1 MATFEVMK
9 KTLETMEKNVTVS
22 KKLLEERV
30 NSLDE
35 MKRNRQEA
43 DSEEDKRELKI
54 AIESLENIIDK
65 DRAAVADL
73 EASCKELRED
83 FDKAEAERVAE
94 VDEDIISA
102 SPSIPDM
109 DRAAETEEGERTYTK
124 KEFEAEMLK
133 RGVGTLSYQ
142 FEKLCQALA
151 EGEEE
156 KRKKDSEED
165 SFSRRPPSAPER
177 KRILGTLPSFV
188 TGTTDF
194 QLHMEAFRDFCEL
207 NDLTDNPLK
216 VKRLFLTSL
225 DQTARLRCAGLEPDK
240 PPCNTMSH
248 IEYLNRLREM
258 FVPKA
263 NLLITQQ
270 AFHERRQ
277 KAGEIPAD
285 YVMSK

>member
-94 VDEDIISA
+94 ADEDHISA

-156 KRKKDSEED
+156 KRKKGGKGSQDS
-165 SFSRRPPSAPER
+165 
-177 KRILGTLPSFV
+177 LP
-188 TGTTDF
+188 
-194 QLHMEAFRDFCEL
+194 
-207 NDLTDNPLK
+207 
-216 VKRLFLTSL
+216 
-225 DQTARLRCAGLEPDK
+225 LR
-240 PPCNTMSH
+240 S
-248 IEYLNRLREM
+248 
-258 FVPKA
+258 
-263 NLLITQQ
+263 
-270 AFHERRQ
+270 
-277 KAGEIPAD
+277 
-285 YVMSK
+285 

>member
-1 MATFEVMK
+1 
-9 KTLETMEKNVTVS
+9 
-22 KKLLEERV
+22 
-30 NSLDE
+30 
-35 MKRNRQEA
+35 
-43 DSEEDKRELKI
+43 
-54 AIESLENIIDK
+54 
-65 DRAAVADL
+65 
-73 EASCKELRED
+73 
-83 FDKAEAERVAE
+83 
-94 VDEDIISA
+94 
-102 SPSIPDM
+102 
-109 DRAAETEEGERTYTK
+109 
-124 KEFEAEMLK
+124 MLK

-156 KRKKDSEED
+156 KRKKFEED
-165 SFSRRPPSAPER
+165 GGSPRRPLLAPER

-248 IEYLNRLREM
+248 IEYLNRLREILN
-258 FVPKA
+258 VPG
-263 NLLITQQ
+263 LPPLSILPFPSCSLSTWGPPPSSPW
-270 AFHERRQ
+270 HWRRSS
-277 KAGEIPAD
+277 ASAD
-285 YVMSK
+285 NCALSGDHGR

>member
-9 KTLETMEKNVTVS
+9 KTLETMEKNVKVS

-43 DSEEDKRELKI
+43 ATDEERRELKI

-65 DRAAVADL
+65 DKAAIADL
-73 EASCKELRED
+73 EASCKDLREE

-94 VDEDIISA
+94 AAEDHISA

-109 DRAAETEEGERTYTK
+109 DRAARTEEWPEEGERTYTK
-124 KEFEAEMLK
+124 KEFEAEMLR

-194 QLHMEAFRDFCEL
+194 QLHLEAFRDFCEL

-240 PPCNTMSH
+240 PPCNTMGH
-248 IEYLNRLREM
+248 IE
-258 FVPKA
+258 
-263 NLLITQQ
+263 
-270 AFHERRQ
+270 
-277 KAGEIPAD
+277 
-285 YVMSK
+285 

>member
-1 MATFEVMK
+1 
-9 KTLETMEKNVTVS
+9 
-22 KKLLEERV
+22 

-43 DSEEDKRELKI
+43 DTDEERRELKI

-65 DRAAVADL
+65 DKAAIADL
-73 EASCKELRED
+73 EASCKDLRED

-94 VDEDIISA
+94 ADEDHISA

-124 KEFEAEMLK
+124 KEFEAEMLR

-142 FEKLCQALA
+142 FDKLCQALA

-156 KRKKDSEED
+156 RRKKGGRDSEED
-165 SFSRRPPSAPER
+165 RFFRGPPSAPER

-194 QLHMEAFRDFCEL
+194 QLHLEAFRDFCEL

-216 VKRLFLTSL
+216 VKRL
-225 DQTARLRCAGLEPDK
+225 
-240 PPCNTMSH
+240 
-248 IEYLNRLREM
+248 
-258 FVPKA
+258 
-263 NLLITQQ
+263 
-270 AFHERRQ
+270 
-277 KAGEIPAD
+277 
-285 YVMSK
+285 